1 MAQQITKNTTDLK
14 IGSVLKAIHI
24 EDDAPF
30 ELNKFYKITDG
41 DCVGT
46 FEIGNAIA
54 FTYSINELGDYFEHI
69 ASLDDIEDLEKK
81 ASILKETFEQI
92 KQMSESAEDEIS
104 NDTLI
109 NEAIASLVQDE
120 VFKGDEIELQFICD
134 NMDITMVEKCS
145 CCGTI
150 LLPDDEAYEDSL
162 NDGKP
167 LCEHCSLYD
176 EDSSKYIKT
185 IRQDVL
191 ENITGLRFSHLVGNS
206 GSIVESFNHW
216 LNENK
221 YGFGISDDESKARF
235 VEYLTEETELNI
247 CDICGLIE
255 KSEDLNWSDEN
266 LFDEDYQNFR
276 FLEGTNIG
284 FDSICDDCLNK
295 VGTISQPSLEDI
307 TTRIQE
313 NQMMH
318 KVFDVVL
325 LENVNFKERNIE
337 KTTVVGEICYM
348 DFEKK
353 TYKLKEFGEHEFK
366 DEDFFDILNLAYVN
380 EYVSFMSMYCEESI
394 SRQVDEWSFVNWEG
408 TPDIDYA
415 FENFGYKEEFIE
427 HLKSNDLP
435 YGRFLTPKFNIGDEF
450 QVHFNY
456 YEDNEFTTHKII
468 EIDTTFAEAD
478 EIVYWSEEYVFITES
493 ELSRQ
498 KNPSSEFNE
507 VLIVKDEVIH
517 QIFCQD
523 SGSNDT
529 VVPTYNELIAAGEIL
544 DTWQICE
551 EFQDYCYKSIVN
563 KVNELCEEYFTI
575 SEAIIYAKKDTQKL
589 KKYSIRQVVEYG
601 VTIEIIEALQRLH
614 KMSDNKELNDNKE
627 IIVLQANISTQDISS
642 IEIVLDCD
650 INYIALSK
658 YLKNEVGQSLYK
670 DINMLVAVIKEAKY
684 DKHNT
689 LHLYDC

>member
-1 MAQQITKNTTDLK
+1 M
-14 IGSVLKAIHI
+14 
-24 EDDAPF
+24 F
-30 ELNKFYKITDG
+30 F
-41 DCVGT
+41 
-46 FEIGNAIA
+46 
-54 FTYSINELGDYFEHI
+54 
-69 ASLDDIEDLEKK
+69 
-81 ASILKETFEQI
+81 
-92 KQMSESAEDEIS
+92 
-104 NDTLI
+104 
-109 NEAIASLVQDE
+109 
-120 VFKGDEIELQFICD
+120 
-134 NMDITMVEKCS
+134 
-145 CCGTI
+145 
-150 LLPDDEAYEDSL
+150 
-162 NDGKP
+162 
-167 LCEHCSLYD
+167 
-176 EDSSKYIKT
+176 
-185 IRQDVL
+185 
-191 ENITGLRFSHLVGNS
+191 ENITGLKFSHLVGNS

-523 SGSNDT
+523 SGNNDT

-575 SEAIIYAKKDTQKL
+575 SEAIICAKKDTQKL